1 MNADPADDVAQAI
14 IALLTFVIVWVVSV
28 FGAGWL
34 GFFLGW
40 MPALAIA
47 AIAYAIWQVV
57 FVAFLLTLLAVLW
70 QFR

>member
-1 MNADPADDVAQAI
+1 MDDVAQSV
-14 IALLTFVIVWVVSV
+14 IALLTFIVVWVASV

-34 GFFLGW
+34 GFFFGW

-47 AIAYAIWQVV
+47 AIAYAIWQAVLVV
-57 FVAFLLTLLAVLW
+57 IFLALAAVLW